1 MTYKLS
7 LPTAVAINLNIM
19 LSAGIF
25 LNSVPLAKYAGGFC
39 FLPYLI
45 IGGLLIPLIIAMAS
59 LLNHHENGTFYQI
72 GKQEIG
78 SFFGF
83 LSSWTYFIAKPAS
96 AAVMIHFFND
106 LMIQLFP
113 LLQSISIYTLDLV
126 VITLFTILNLLNMKI
141 GRSIQFSFIFIK
153 LIPLLFIIIAGLW
166 FIQPTNFSAIHL
178 NLNGIPLGLPLAL
191 FACSGFEAT
200 LSLASHIENSKRN
213 ASRAIIISYLIAI
226 TIYVLYQFGYYAA
239 ININKLATIASF
251 NGIAFFLKS
260 IYSQTHSHLQALLYI
275 CIGIS
280 SLGGAYGILFSNNW
294 NLHTLAQHHHTFFS
308 KNLIKKNSAGI
319 AYWCLFI
326 EVLICFSYIFFTHA
340 NQIMLQQISV
350 FGSTI
355 AYTISIS
362 AFAVLAF
369 KKIKKYWAYLIAFL
383 ALINCFIFLASCIN
397 GFFNHGPQALYAFTT
412 ILLFGSLMYGS
423 TKIFLKNR

>member
-1 MTYKLS
+1 MVYKLS
-7 LPTAVAINLNIM
+7 LSAAVAINLNIM

-25 LNSVPLAKYAGGFC
+25 LNSIPLAKYAGGFC
-39 FLPYLI
+39 FVPYLI
-45 IGGLLIPLIIAMAS
+45 IGTLLIPLIIAMAS
-59 LLNHHENGTFYQI
+59 LLRHHEDGTFYQL
-72 GKQEIG
+72 GKQELG
-78 SFFGF
+78 SFWGF

-96 AAVMIHFFND
+96 AALMIHFFND
-106 LMIQLFP
+106 LMMQLFP
-113 LLQSISIYTLDLV
+113 FLQKVSIYTWDLI
-126 VITLFTILNLLNMKI
+126 VILIFAILNLLNMKI

-166 FIQPTNFSAIHL
+166 FLQPINFSSLHL
-178 NLNGIPLGLPLAL
+178 NLEGISLGLPLAL

-226 TIYVLYQFGYYAA
+226 VVYILYQLGYYAA
-239 ININKLATIASF
+239 INIDKLAEIASF

-260 IYSQTHSHLQALLYI
+260 MFAQPHYHLQALLYI

-294 NLHTLAQHHHTFFS
+294 NLHTLAEHHHTFCS
-308 KNLIKKNSAGI
+308 TNLIKKNCAGI

-326 EVLICFSYIFFTHA
+326 EILICFSYIYFTNA
-340 NQIMLQQISV
+340 NQIMLQQMSA

-362 AFAVLAF
+362 AFVILAF
-369 KKIKKYWAYLIAFL
+369 KKIKKNWAYIVALL
-383 ALINCFIFLASCIN
+383 ALLNCFIFLASCIN
-397 GFFNHGPQALYAFTT
+397 GFLNDGAQALYAFTAFL
-412 ILLFGSLMYGS
+412 IFGSVMY
-423 TKIFLKNR
+423 TTTRALFKK